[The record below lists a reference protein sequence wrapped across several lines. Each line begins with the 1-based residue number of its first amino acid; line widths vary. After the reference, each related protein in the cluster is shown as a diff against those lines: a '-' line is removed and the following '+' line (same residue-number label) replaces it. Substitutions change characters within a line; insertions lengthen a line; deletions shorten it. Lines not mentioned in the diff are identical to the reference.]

1 MDGDD
6 PVDTIGDRHGKDRK
20 SSYVMRTIFALA
32 IALAAPA
39 ATAAQSSW
47 SSAIDDVRENANVRL
62 GPFYADPALQL
73 KQLGIDGNVF
83 NTDRNTKSDFTF
95 TIMPKADV
103 WLPVARRALFQVTG
117 ATDLV
122 YYAQYETERSVDP
135 QYALRGEV
143 YLHRLKL
150 FGASSY
156 VNTRQRPNHEIDTR
170 SRHVEDGLTAGAGVT
185 VTPTFSVEFAASRLK
200 TRYDDD
206 AEFDGT
212 QLQQTLNRD
221 TEGINVTARQKLTP
235 LTSVGVRYDRF
246 RDAFVYS
253 PTRDSR
259 SYRVMPGVEFKP
271 RALVNGSA
279 YVGFRKF
286 TPTVPEALA
295 PFSGL
300 VAELGLSYTL
310 LGATTLGVTYDRDLT
325 YSYEEFQP
333 FFVDNSVG
341 VSVRRAIGRKFD
353 AILSADRHTY
363 EYSDAIG
370 GVPSL
375 DGVQRVDVT
384 LTYAG
389 SIRYRV
395 GRDGGIG
402 FGVSYWQRESTT
414 KQFHDYD
421 SLRIG
426 SSMSFG
432 F

>member
-1 MDGDD
+1 
-6 PVDTIGDRHGKDRK
+6 
-20 SSYVMRTIFALA
+20 MRTVFALA
-32 IALAAPA
+32 IAFAVPA
-39 ATAAQSSW
+39 AVAAQSSW
-47 SSAIDDVRENANVRL
+47 SSAIDDVRANANVRL

-83 NTDRNTKSDFTF
+83 NTDRDAKSDFTF

-103 WLPVARRALFQVTG
+103 WLPVARRALIQTTA

-135 QYALRGEV
+135 QFALHGEV
-143 YLHRLKL
+143 YLQRVKL
-150 FGASSY
+150 FGAKSY
-156 VNTRQRPNHEIDTR
+156 VNTRQRPNNEIDTR
-170 SRHVEDGLTAGAGVT
+170 SRHVEDGLTGGAAVA
-185 VTPTFSVEFAASRLK
+185 VTPKFSVEFAASRLK

-221 TEGINVTARQKLTP
+221 TEGLNLTMRQKITP
-235 LTSVGVRYDRF
+235 LTSIGVRYDRF
-246 RDAFVYS
+246 RDVFVYS

-286 TPTVPEALA
+286 TPTMPEALA

-310 LGATTLGVTYDRDLT
+310 LGATTFGVTYDRDLT

-341 VSVRRAIGRKFD
+341 VSIRRAIGRRFD
-353 AILSADRHTY
+353 ALVSADRHTY
-363 EYSDAIG
+363 EYSDVIG
-370 GVPSL
+370 GVPPAG
-375 DGVQRVDVT
+375 GVERVDVT
-384 LTYAG
+384 VTYSG

-395 GRDGGIG
+395 GRDGGVG
-402 FGVSYWQRESTT
+402 FGVSYWQRDSTT